1 VSLSAEEVANE
12 TLKFILSEFSA
23 FAAQTVPHSMI
34 DLSIHPRS
42 RTIATSQYVGDTC
55 HANEKGQ
62 GHVRPISPGEQFF
75 TSAINTPSLPHFVFT
90 PLDLTPSLEL
100 SNPSTA
106 ATSIVAGEEELHCLD
121 LAAVVLAPAADFF
134 TPPPP

>member
-1 VSLSAEEVANE
+1 
-12 TLKFILSEFSA
+12 
-23 FAAQTVPHSMI
+23 MI
-34 DLSIHPRS
+34 S
-42 RTIATSQYVGDTC
+42 TSHYVGDTC

-62 GHVRPISPGEQFF
+62 GHVRPISSGEQFF
-75 TSAINTPSLPHFVFT
+75 TVAINTLSLPHFTFT

-100 SNPSTA
+100 PNPSTA

-121 LAAVVLAPAADFF
+121 LVAVVLAPAADFF

>member
-1 VSLSAEEVANE
+1 
-12 TLKFILSEFSA
+12 
-23 FAAQTVPHSMI
+23 M

-62 GHVRPISPGEQFF
+62 GHVRPISSGEQFF
-75 TSAINTPSLPHFVFT
+75 TSAINNPSLLHFVFT

-100 SNPSTA
+100 SNPGAA
-106 ATSIVAGEEELHCLD
+106 ATSIVAGEEELHYLD
-121 LAAVVLAPAADFF
+121 LATVILAPAADFF
-134 TPPPP
+134 TPPPS